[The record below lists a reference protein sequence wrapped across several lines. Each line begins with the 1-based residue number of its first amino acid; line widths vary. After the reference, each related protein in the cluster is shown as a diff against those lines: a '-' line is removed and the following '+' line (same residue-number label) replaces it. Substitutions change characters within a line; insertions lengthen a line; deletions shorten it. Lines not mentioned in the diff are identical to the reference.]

1 MGDQP
6 ARIEMRCTILAISVA
21 IMYASA
27 SPIVDDVVPEESY
40 ALDDDL
46 SEAQQKIDDM
56 TAAGKSDKDC
66 RKLVTETRKEIQT
79 NVDTCQ
85 KTVNA
90 LPTGSS
96 CPNEG
101 QAAVKTATEAKSKA
115 DKQLT
120 HTSTEVIKASTA
132 KVTFESRSFSSLTE
146 GKCESFYSSS
156 SYTTAKANYK
166 AAVTAKTK
174 AKGAAEEAA
183 KALKAAIA
191 AAAEAKLAC
200 ECKTRADHEKA
211 FSSYSAAD
219 AANQKSWN
227 FACKVECVLDGKT
240 NCKCDAAPKCQKPKL
255 TAAVNAAKCYANKY
269 DCKHGYYCTKRGPFQ
284 KHSRTAAGLKNFP
297 EKDVIEACNADPK
310 CTGYTYNADHTGS
323 NINTC
328 YQTTYPGTGRG
339 TSGYAGILKLCARS

>member
-6 ARIEMRCTILAISVA
+6 ARKEMRCTILAIAVA

-40 ALDDDL
+40 ALADDL

-101 QAAVKTATEAKSKA
+101 QAAVKTATEA
-115 DKQLT
+115 
-120 HTSTEVIKASTA
+120 TA
-132 KVTFESRSFSSLTE
+132 KVTFKSRSFSSLTE
-146 GKCESFYSSS
+146 GKCDSFYSSS

-240 NCKCDAAPKCQKPKL
+240 NCKCNAAPKCQKPKL

-269 DCKHGYYCTKRGPFQ
+269 DCTNGYYCTKRGPFQ
-284 KHSRTAAGLKNFP
+284 KSSSTAAGLKNFP
-297 EKDVIEACNADPK
+297 EKVVIEACNADPK

-328 YQTTYPGTGRG
+328 YETTYPGTGRTSNYHG
-339 TSGYAGILKLCARS
+339 TLKNCARS

>member
-191 AAAEAKLAC
+191 AAA
-200 ECKTRADHEKA
+200 
-211 FSSYSAAD
+211 

-240 NCKCDAAPKCQKPKL
+240 NCKCNAAPKCQKPKL

-323 NINTC
+323 NLNTC
-328 YQTTYPGTGRG
+328 YQTTYPGTGRSTNYHG
-339 TSGYAGILKLCARS
+339 TLKLCARS

>member
-6 ARIEMRCTILAISVA
+6 ARKEMRCTILAIAVA

-40 ALDDDL
+40 ALADDL

-66 RKLVTETRKEIQT
+66 RKLVTETCKDIQT

-96 CPNEG
+96 CRNEG
-101 QAAVKTATEAKSKA
+101 QAAVNTATEAKSKA
-115 DKQLT
+115 NKHLT

-132 KVTFESRSFSSLTE
+132 KVTFGSRSFSSLTE
-146 GKCESFYSSS
+146 GKCDSFYSSS
-156 SYTTAKANYK
+156 SYTTATANYQ

-174 AKGAAEEAA
+174 AKGAAEQAA
-183 KALKAAIA
+183 KDLKVAIA
-191 AAAEAKLAC
+191 AAAKAKKEC
-200 ECKTRADHEKA
+200 ECKTKADHEKA

-240 NCKCDAAPKCQKPKL
+240 TCKCSAAPKCVRPKL
-255 TAAVNAAKCYANKY
+255 TAAVMEANCKKTVKKTVVKKKFADCQMAVSPSEGWSFGACYNPVLAWMP
-269 DCKHGYYCTKRGPFQ
+269 KR
-284 KHSRTAAGLKNFP
+284 
-297 EKDVIEACNADPK
+297 C
-310 CTGYTYNADHTGS
+310 
-323 NINTC
+323 
-328 YQTTYPGTGRG
+328 
-339 TSGYAGILKLCARS
+339 

>member
-6 ARIEMRCTILAISVA
+6 ARIEMRCTILAIAVA

-40 ALDDDL
+40 ALAVDL

-56 TAAGKSDKDC
+56 TAAEKSDKDC

-132 KVTFESRSFSSLTE
+132 KVTFKSRSFSSLTE
-146 GKCESFYSSS
+146 GKCDSFYSSS

-174 AKGAAEEAA
+174 AKGAAEQAA
-183 KALKAAIA
+183 KDLKVAIA
-191 AAAEAKLAC
+191 AAAKAKKEC
-200 ECKTRADHEKA
+200 ECKTKANHEKA

-227 FACKVECVLDGKT
+227 FVCKVECVLDGKT
-240 NCKCDAAPKCQKPKL
+240 TCKCSAAPKCQKPKL

-269 DCKHGYYCTKRGPFQ
+269 DCTNGYYCTKRGPFQ
-284 KHSRTAAGLKNFP
+284 KSSSTAAGLKNFP
-297 EKDVIEACNADPK
+297 EKDVIKACNADPK

-323 NINTC
+323 GLNTC
-328 YQTTYPGTGRG
+328 YQTTYPGTGKTSNYHG
-339 TSGYAGILKLCARS
+339 TLKNCARS

>member
-79 NVDTCQ
+79 NVDACQ

-146 GKCESFYSSS
+146 GKCDSFYSSS

-183 KALKAAIA
+183 KAP
-191 AAAEAKLAC
+191 AAEAKLRASARPGLT
-200 ECKTRADHEKA
+200 TRRP
-211 FSSYSAAD
+211 SLLT
-219 AANQKSWN
+219 
-227 FACKVECVLDGKT
+227 VLRT
-240 NCKCDAAPKCQKPKL
+240 LL
-255 TAAVNAAKCYANKY
+255 T
-269 DCKHGYYCTKRGPFQ
+269 R
-284 KHSRTAAGLKNFP
+284 S
-297 EKDVIEACNADPK
+297 
-310 CTGYTYNADHTGS
+310 
-323 NINTC
+323 
-328 YQTTYPGTGRG
+328 PGT
-339 TSGYAGILKLCARS
+339 LHARWSVCSMARPTASAMLPPSAKSPS

>member
-40 ALDDDL
+40 ALADDL

-240 NCKCDAAPKCQKPKL
+240 NCKCSAAPKCKAAKL
-255 TAAVNAAKCYANKY
+255 TASVDAAQCAATKKSSWIRIAQQNIQKSLFPPSAKTTFRNNQPNAFLDLVQNNKY
-269 DCKHGYYCTKRGPFQ
+269 
-284 KHSRTAAGLKNFP
+284 LKNGKYKF
-297 EKDVIEACNADPK
+297 KL
-310 CTGYTYNADHTGS
+310 TYG
-323 NINTC
+323 
-328 YQTTYPGTGRG
+328 G
-339 TSGYAGILKLCARS
+339 

>member
-40 ALDDDL
+40 ALADDL
-46 SEAQQKIDDM
+46 SEAQQTIDDM

-101 QAAVKTATEAKSKA
+101 QAAVKTATE
-115 DKQLT
+115 
-120 HTSTEVIKASTA
+120 
-132 KVTFESRSFSSLTE
+132 
-146 GKCESFYSSS
+146 GKCDSFYSSS
-156 SYTTAKANYK
+156 SYTTAKANYE

-219 AANQKSWN
+219 ANQKSWN
-227 FACKVECVLDGKT
+227 FACKVECVL
-240 NCKCDAAPKCQKPKL
+240 
-255 TAAVNAAKCYANKY
+255 
-269 DCKHGYYCTKRGPFQ
+269 
-284 KHSRTAAGLKNFP
+284 
-297 EKDVIEACNADPK
+297 
-310 CTGYTYNADHTGS
+310 
-323 NINTC
+323 
-328 YQTTYPGTGRG
+328 
-339 TSGYAGILKLCARS
+339 

>member
-6 ARIEMRCTILAISVA
+6 ARIEMRCTILAIAVA

-40 ALDDDL
+40 ALADDL

-132 KVTFESRSFSSLTE
+132 KVTFKSRSFSSLTE
-146 GKCESFYSSS
+146 GKCDSFYSSS

-166 AAVTAKTK
+166 AAV
-174 AKGAAEEAA
+174 
-183 KALKAAIA
+183 
-191 AAAEAKLAC
+191 
-200 ECKTRADHEKA
+200 
-211 FSSYSAAD
+211 
-219 AANQKSWN
+219 
-227 FACKVECVLDGKT
+227 
-240 NCKCDAAPKCQKPKL
+240 
-255 TAAVNAAKCYANKY
+255 NAAKCYANKY
-269 DCKHGYYCTKRGPFQ
+269 DCTNGYYCTKRGPFQ
-284 KHSRTAAGLKNFP
+284 KSSSTAAGLKNFP
-297 EKDVIEACNADPK
+297 EKDVIKACNADPK

-328 YQTTYPGTGRG
+328 YETTYPGTGRSTNYHG
-339 TSGYAGILKLCARS
+339 TLKLCARS

>member
-6 ARIEMRCTILAISVA
+6 ARKEMRCTILAIAVA

-40 ALDDDL
+40 ALADDL

-132 KVTFESRSFSSLTE
+132 KVTFESRSFSE

-240 NCKCDAAPKCQKPKL
+240 NCKCNAAPKCQKPKL

-269 DCKHGYYCTKRGPFQ
+269 KCTEGYYCTKRGPFY
-284 KHSRTAAGLKNFP
+284 KSSRDP
-297 EKDVIEACNADPK
+297 QPRVSEKVVIE
-310 CTGYTYNADHTGS
+310 
-323 NINTC
+323 TC
-328 YQTTYPGTGRG
+328 
-339 TSGYAGILKLCARS
+339 

>member
-6 ARIEMRCTILAISVA
+6 ARKEMRCTILAIAVA

-40 ALDDDL
+40 ALADDL

-132 KVTFESRSFSSLTE
+132 KVTFKSRSFSSLTE
-146 GKCESFYSSS
+146 G
-156 SYTTAKANYK
+156 
-166 AAVTAKTK
+166 
-174 AKGAAEEAA
+174 KGAAEEAA

-240 NCKCDAAPKCQKPKL
+240 NCKCNAAPKCQKPKL

-269 DCKHGYYCTKRGPFQ
+269 DCTNGYYCTKRGPFQ
-284 KHSRTAAGLKNFP
+284 KSSSTAAGLKNFP
-297 EKDVIEACNADPK
+297 EKDVIKACNADPK

-328 YQTTYPGTGRG
+328 YETTYPGTGRSTNYHG
-339 TSGYAGILKLCARS
+339 TLKNCARS